1 MAEVDFGDSELFEQL
16 DDSAPTA
23 ATHVRFASDD
33 EEQEEKSQVRGLLDT
48 SDDSVQRLV
57 EENKGLRRK
66 LNILT
71 RPCGITVENVNTDGP
86 ALQIFYANN
95 IISKLCRQEIEDCIW
110 NVLLKHQKSSNEK
123 TNSIFQ
129 MKPQNSAFAM
139 DEDLQKSSSTTEAF
153 KVVGS
158 VLYFTTFSIDKLG
171 QPLVNENPQLTD
183 AWDIPAY
190 QQIFNQVIG
199 TDGLEVEMKD
209 KRPKSM
215 CFNCGLS
222 GHQLKDCPKPKDMA
236 VINERRKEFNQ
247 HSNQT
252 MQSNQ
257 RYHAD
262 EVEER
267 FAKYKPGIM
276 SEELLRAMGLDGNT
290 LPPLIYRMR
299 QLGYPP
305 GWLKE
310 AETENSG
317 LQMYEGNDSIEGSF
331 TENTNSQN
339 LSYDVFKLVEFP
351 GFNVP
356 ASHQMKDEFMQY
368 GSIPMQTNHFKQNFA
383 AYLSKN
389 FPKAGDATC
398 SKRRHESGSSPH
410 QRKKTRFSPDRNSDR
425 SSDMDIESDPGTP
438 YTHGAGD
445 FQFQPP
451 LPPGSPCFSSP
462 PPLPRGTP
470 PATPTP
476 PPLPKGT
483 PPPAPT
489 NGSPAMQ
496 GHKWVV
502 LDDVAD
508 ETEDELT
515 LEELEEQQRL
525 IWAALENADTATNSD
540 CETPA
545 ARTRVPSVSTPGH
558 VCTKTKEDVLDTR
571 PAEICHSDKTLKD
584 RERCRRS
591 PKPIKAQDVSP
602 MSPCSVEPQ
611 DVSPMSPCPVEPQDV
626 SPASPC
632 PVEPQDVSPASP
644 CPVEPQDV
652 SPASP
657 CPVEAQDVSPASP
670 CPVEPQDVSPVSPC
684 PVEAQD
690 VSPVSPCQVGPQD
703 VSPVSPCPVEPQDV
717 SPASPCPVEA
727 QDVSPASP
735 CPVGPQDVSP
745 VSPCPVEAQ
754 DVSPVSP
761 CPVEPQDVS
770 PVSPCPVEPQDV
782 SPVSPCPVE
791 AQDVRL
797 QIPSPVKCA
806 KDNPQSTGICLS
818 NDEKVV
824 AVPHRSKFAAGIV
837 PFEDTPEYTEVAETT
852 GTYLR
857 IRDLL
862 KSSPRSLGKK
872 K

>member
-1 MAEVDFGDSELFEQL
+1 KMAEVDFGDSELFEQL
-16 DDSAPTA
+16 DDLAPTA
-23 ATHVRFASDD
+23 PTHIRFTSDD
-33 EEQEEKSQVRGLLDT
+33 EDREEKSLVGGLPDT
-48 SDDSVQRLV
+48 SDDSVRRLV
-57 EENKGLRRK
+57 EENILVSKYLHKDLRRK

-71 RPCGITVENVNTDGP
+71 RPSGITVEDVNTDGP

-110 NVLLKHQKSSNEK
+110 NVLLKHQKPGNEK
-123 TNSIFQ
+123 INSIQ

-139 DEDLQKSSSTTEAF
+139 DEELQKSSSTTEAF

-190 QQIFNQVIG
+190 HQSFNQVVG

-209 KRPKSM
+209 KRSKSM

-222 GHQLKDCPKPKDMA
+222 GHQLRDCPKPKDMA
-236 VINERRKEFNQ
+236 VINERRKEFN
-247 HSNQT
+247 HSSNQT

-276 SEELLRAMGLDGNT
+276 SEELLRAMGLDANT

-317 LQMYEGNDSIEGSF
+317 LAMYDGKNSIEGNF
-331 TENTNSQN
+331 TENSNSQN
-339 LSYDVFKLVEFP
+339 SSYDVSKLVEFP

-356 ASHQMKDEFMQY
+356 ASHHMKDEFMQY
-368 GSIPMQTNHFKQNFA
+368 GSIPMQTNHFKQNYA

-389 FPKAGDATC
+389 FPKPGDTTG
-398 SKRRHESGSSPH
+398 SKRRHESESSPH
-410 QRKKTRFSPDRNSDR
+410 ERKKTRFSPDRKSDR

-438 YTHGAGD
+438 YNHSTGD

-483 PPPAPT
+483 PPPTPT
-489 NGSPAMQ
+489 NGSPALRGQ
-496 GHKWVV
+496 KWVV
-502 LDDVAD
+502 LDDVVD

-525 IWAALENADTATNSD
+525 IWAALENADTGTNSD

-545 ARTRVPSVSTPGH
+545 TRTHVPS
-558 VCTKTKEDVLDTR
+558 
-571 PAEICHSDKTLKD
+571 A
-584 RERCRRS
+584 
-591 PKPIKAQDVSP
+591 PIEAQDDSP
-602 MSPCSVEPQ
+602 QSPG
-611 DVSPMSPCPVEPQDV
+611 
-626 SPASPC
+626 
-632 PVEPQDVSPASP
+632 
-644 CPVEPQDV
+644 
-652 SPASP
+652 
-657 CPVEAQDVSPASP
+657 PVEAQDDSPQSP
-670 CPVEPQDVSPVSPC
+670 G

-690 VSPVSPCQVGPQD
+690 DSPQSPG
-703 VSPVSPCPVEPQDV
+703 
-717 SPASPCPVEA
+717 PVEA
-727 QDVSPASP
+727 QDDSPQSP
-735 CPVGPQDVSP
+735 G
-745 VSPCPVEAQ
+745 PVEAQ
-754 DVSPVSP
+754 DDSPQSP
-761 CPVEPQDVS
+761 G
-770 PVSPCPVEPQDV
+770 
-782 SPVSPCPVE
+782 PVE
-791 AQDVRL
+791 AQDVRP
-797 QIPSPVKCA
+797 QISDPVKCDE
-806 KDNPQSTGICLS
+806 DNPQSPERREMCLS

-837 PFEDTPEYTEVAETT
+837 PFEDTPEFTEVAEAT

-862 KSSPRSLGKK
+862 KSSPRSL
-872 K
+872 

>member
-16 DDSAPTA
+16 DDLAPTA
-23 ATHVRFASDD
+23 PTHIRFTSDD
-33 EEQEEKSQVRGLLDT
+33 EDREEKSLVGGLPDT
-48 SDDSVQRLV
+48 SDDSVRRLV
-57 EENKGLRRK
+57 EENILVSKK

-71 RPCGITVENVNTDGP
+71 RPSGITVEDVNTDGP

-110 NVLLKHQKSSNEK
+110 NVLLKHQKPGNEK
-123 TNSIFQ
+123 INSIQ

-139 DEDLQKSSSTTEAF
+139 DEELQKSSSTTEAF

-190 QQIFNQVIG
+190 HQSFNQVVG

-209 KRPKSM
+209 KRSKSM

-222 GHQLKDCPKPKDMA
+222 GHQLRDCPKPKDMA
-236 VINERRKEFNQ
+236 VINERRKEFN
-247 HSNQT
+247 HSSNQT

-276 SEELLRAMGLDGNT
+276 SEELLRAMGLDANT

-317 LQMYEGNDSIEGSF
+317 LAMYDGKNSIEGNF
-331 TENTNSQN
+331 TENSNSQN
-339 LSYDVFKLVEFP
+339 SSYDVSKLVEFP

-356 ASHQMKDEFMQY
+356 ASHHMKDEFMQY
-368 GSIPMQTNHFKQNFA
+368 GSIPMQTNHFKQNYA

-389 FPKAGDATC
+389 FPKPGDTTG
-398 SKRRHESGSSPH
+398 SKRRHESESSPH
-410 QRKKTRFSPDRNSDR
+410 ERKKTRFSPDRKSDR

-438 YTHGAGD
+438 YNHSTGD

-483 PPPAPT
+483 PPPTPT
-489 NGSPAMQ
+489 NGSPALRGQ
-496 GHKWVV
+496 KWVV
-502 LDDVAD
+502 LDDVVD

-525 IWAALENADTATNSD
+525 IWAALENADTGTNSD

-545 ARTRVPSVSTPGH
+545 TRTHVPSAPSVSTPPH
-558 VCTKTKEDVLDTR
+558 VCTKTEVDVMDTTS
-571 PAEICHSDKTLKD
+571 PAEICHSSKTPRD
-584 RERCRRS
+584 QERCSRS
-591 PKPIKAQDVSP
+591 PKLIEAQDDSP
-602 MSPCSVEPQ
+602 QSPG
-611 DVSPMSPCPVEPQDV
+611 
-626 SPASPC
+626 
-632 PVEPQDVSPASP
+632 
-644 CPVEPQDV
+644 
-652 SPASP
+652 
-657 CPVEAQDVSPASP
+657 PVEAQDDSPQSP
-670 CPVEPQDVSPVSPC
+670 G

-690 VSPVSPCQVGPQD
+690 DSPQSPG
-703 VSPVSPCPVEPQDV
+703 
-717 SPASPCPVEA
+717 PVEA
-727 QDVSPASP
+727 QDDSPQSP
-735 CPVGPQDVSP
+735 G
-745 VSPCPVEAQ
+745 PVEAQ
-754 DVSPVSP
+754 DDSPQSP
-761 CPVEPQDVS
+761 GPVEAQDDSPQS
-770 PVSPCPVEPQDV
+770 PGPVEAQDDSPQ
-782 SPVSPCPVE
+782 SPGPVE
-791 AQDVRL
+791 AQDVRP
-797 QIPSPVKCA
+797 QISDPVKCDE
-806 KDNPQSTGICLS
+806 DNPQSPERREMCLS

-837 PFEDTPEYTEVAETT
+837 PFEDTPEFTEVAEAT

>member
-23 ATHVRFASDD
+23 PTHIRFTSDD
-33 EEQEEKSQVRGLLDT
+33 GDQEEESQVRDLLDT
-48 SDDSVQRLV
+48 SDDSFQRLV
-57 EENKGLRRK
+57 EENKDLRRK

-71 RPCGITVENVNTDGP
+71 RPCGITVEDVNTDGP

-95 IISKLCRQEIEDCIW
+95 VISKLCRQEIEDCIW
-110 NVLLKHQKSSNEK
+110 NVLLKHQKPGNEK
-123 TNSIFQ
+123 SNSSFQ

-190 QQIFNQVIG
+190 QQTFNQVVG
-199 TDGLEVEMKD
+199 ADGLEVEMKD

-222 GHQLKDCPKPKDMA
+222 GHQLRDCPKPKDMA

-247 HSNQT
+247 NSNQT

-276 SEELLRAMGLDGNT
+276 SEELLRAMGLDSNT

-317 LQMYEGNDSIEGSF
+317 LAMYDGKDSVEGNLA
-331 TENTNSQN
+331 ENTNSQN
-339 LSYDVFKLVEFP
+339 LSYDVSKLVDFP

-356 ASHQMKDEFMQY
+356 ASHQMKDEFMLY
-368 GSIPMQTNHFKQNFA
+368 GSIPMQTNHFKQNYA

-389 FPKAGDATC
+389 FPKPGDATC
-398 SKRRHESGSSPH
+398 SKRRHESESSPH

-438 YTHGAGD
+438 YKHSAGD

-483 PPPAPT
+483 PPPTPT
-489 NGSPAMQ
+489 NGSPALR
-496 GHKWVV
+496 GHNWVV
-502 LDDVAD
+502 LDDAAD

-545 ARTRVPSVSTPGH
+545 ARTRVPSVSTPAH
-558 VCTKTKEDVLDTR
+558 VCTKTKGDVMDTR
-571 PAEICHSDKTLKD
+571 PADICHSSKNPRD
-584 RERCRRS
+584 RERSAGC
-591 PKPIKAQDVSP
+591 PKLIKAQDVSP
-602 MSPCSVEPQ
+602 QSPG
-611 DVSPMSPCPVEPQDV
+611 
-626 SPASPC
+626 
-632 PVEPQDVSPASP
+632 
-644 CPVEPQDV
+644 
-652 SPASP
+652 
-657 CPVEAQDVSPASP
+657 PVEAQDVSPQSP
-670 CPVEPQDVSPVSPC
+670 G

-690 VSPVSPCQVGPQD
+690 VSPQSPG
-703 VSPVSPCPVEPQDV
+703 
-717 SPASPCPVEA
+717 PVEA
-727 QDVSPASP
+727 QDVSPQSP
-735 CPVGPQDVSP
+735 G
-745 VSPCPVEAQ
+745 PVEAQ
-754 DVSPVSP
+754 DVSPQSP
-761 CPVEPQDVS
+761 GPVEAQDVS
-770 PVSPCPVEPQDV
+770 PQSPG
-782 SPVSPCPVE
+782 PVE

-797 QIPSPVKCA
+797 QIPGPVKCVE
-806 KDNPQSTGICLS
+806 DNLQSPNMRLS

-837 PFEDTPEYTEVAETT
+837 PFEDTPEFTEVAEAT
-852 GTYLR
+852 GTYLK